1 MHHSAEDP
9 HGSFDPNRV
18 VTLRAI
24 NDEASLVLDG
34 IQWPHGSQVAK
45 MSRTVHRAMCT
56 GQNNV
61 VDVGEYPMSSV
72 MKAIE
77 YCKLHSYEKIMNTL
91 QFPLEC
97 NNIEDNIGKYDA
109 EFVEPMKEDFA
120 SLLSLFKVAKALEMT
135 SLYHLM
141 AASIA
146 SFFRR
151 RSFDDVRKDLNLS
164 SSVSQQTIEG
174 GDDAERRFSWAF
186 DEIQK
191 SKQEL

>member
-1 MHHSAEDP
+1 MHSAEDL
-9 HGSFDPNRV
+9 GGFDQNRV
-18 VTLRAI
+18 ITLRAM
-24 NDEASLVLDG
+24 NEEALVLDG

-61 VDVGEYPMSSV
+61 VDVGEYPIASV
-72 MKAIE
+72 IAAIE
-77 YCKLHSYEKIMNTL
+77 YCKLHNYEKIMNTI

-109 EFVEPMKEDFA
+109 EFVEPMKDDFA
-120 SLLSLFKVAKALEMT
+120 SLLSLFKLAKVLEMT
-135 SLYHLM
+135 TLYQLM

-151 RSFDDVRKDLNLS
+151 RSLDDVRKDLNLS
-164 SSVSQQTIEG
+164 SSASHLTIEG
-174 GDDAERRFSWAF
+174 GDEAERRFSWAF